1 MVVKKSRQTPVLV
14 AASIL
19 LIIVSSLIP
28 SDQSAWLGALQTL
41 MLGAGLLGCCMA
53 FWRFAKGGKG
63 GKSGKGKS

>member
-1 MVVKKSRQTPVLV
+1 MKKSRQTPVLV

-28 SDQSAWLGALQTL
+28 SDQSTWLGALQTL
-41 MLGAGLLGCCMA
+41 LLGAGLLGCCMA

-63 GKSGKGKS
+63 GKGKS

>member
-1 MVVKKSRQTPVLV
+1 MVMKKSRQTPLLV
-14 AASIL
+14 AVSIL

-28 SDQSAWLGALQTL
+28 SDQSTWLGALQTL

-63 GKSGKGKS
+63 GKGEG

>member
-1 MVVKKSRQTPVLV
+1 MKKSRQTPVLV

-28 SDQSAWLGALQTL
+28 SDQSTWLGALQTL
-41 MLGAGLLGCCMA
+41 LLGAGLLGCCMA

-63 GKSGKGKS
+63 GKGGKGKS